1 MVDSG
6 QTVCGCSLCRLHP
19 YMKVVRLSPELEAR
33 TFITSLYSHMEIPFL
48 ENSYRKPGL
57 SFH

>member
-1 MVDSG
+1 
-6 QTVCGCSLCRLHP
+6 
-19 YMKVVRLSPELEAR
+19 MKMVRLSPELEAR